1 MELGGIGETV
11 TIFLQETMK
20 KTPKFSAPS
29 PPPLHPLFLL
39 SPSSPQASA
48 EEALSEALPALEQA
62 RLALDTIEKSDI
74 TEVRSFAKPPQV
86 VQQVCEC
93 IVVLKE

>member
-1 MELGGIGETV
+1 M
-11 TIFLQETMK
+11 FNN
-20 KTPKFSAPS
+20 PF
-29 PPPLHPLFLL
+29 
-39 SPSSPQASA
+39 QASA

-93 IVVLKE
+93 IVVLKG